1 MSTASPQDTEQL
13 HLIAFD
19 LASDRRRYR
28 LTRLLEGY
36 GQRVQESVFECWIS
50 GEQRATLLRKAAAI
64 VHPAQDRLVCY
75 ALTADESARCR
86 TYGCA
91 QPILNPDYHLI

>member
-50 GEQRATLLRKAAAI
+50 GEQRATKQPPSSTPRKTASSATHSPQTSPPDAAPMAA
-64 VHPAQDRLVCY
+64 HSPSS
-75 ALTADESARCR
+75 TR
-86 TYGCA
+86 TITSSE
-91 QPILNPDYHLI
+91 P